1 MPDPAGTY
9 NDGGIKLIR
18 QLLTALDDQDVS
30 TTYILKK
37 GSLKAGSKR
46 IVSKRTDSAYRAAP
60 SPTWHPALT
69 RWPNH
74 LTDMDDQ
81 EILKII
87 QERLTRVYGIVVRI
101 QRHDA
106 PEWFGDGWLVSFEL
120 PTRNS
125 DHAGR
130 LLPQ

>member
-1 MPDPAGTY
+1 M
-9 NDGGIKLIR
+9 DGLFPTRLPYSSLLAYYLLI
-18 QLLTALDDQDVS
+18 
-30 TTYILKK
+30 
-37 GSLKAGSKR
+37 
-46 IVSKRTDSAYRAAP
+46 
-60 SPTWHPALT
+60 T
-69 RWPNH
+69 RLNLEFARPNH

-87 QERLTRVYGIVVRI
+87 QERLTRVYGKVVRI

-125 DHAGR
+125 DQMPVTRVAFFRNENGTPELAR
-130 LLPQ
+130 DIVVKDGNGKYPDLSWKSL